1 MSMCISVWVRGTWM
15 GLINS
20 VYGLLLHL
28 AAGYTLP
35 WVLSVWKRYAVLRVC
50 HSLSSSAKEKK
61 TDTKRWDTYTLKL
74 SQLGGRSRWEG
85 VSPHPFLPSPGG
97 QGRGRVLT
105 GRSDCR
111 LILTLDVVGG
121 HGLFQ
126 RQGGSSRL
134 EICERWCGCPE
145 TRGTV
150 KGSSAK
156 PSRIS
161 LWRKTTG
168 QPWKQRAKR
177 TCKQLSFQLLLNFK
191 KNPFLF

>member
-1 MSMCISVWVRGTWM
+1 MQCC
-15 GLINS
+15 
-20 VYGLLLHL
+20 VYVIVF
-28 AAGYTLP
+28 P
-35 WVLSVWKRYAVLRVC
+35 PQQKRR
-50 HSLSSSAKEKK
+50 KQRQ
-61 TDTKRWDTYTLKL
+61 KRWDTYTLKL

-105 GRSDCR
+105 GRKEELKSDCR

-121 HGLFQ
+121 HSLFQ

-150 KGSSAK
+150 KETRGTVKGSSAK

-161 LWRKTTG
+161 L
-168 QPWKQRAKR
+168 
-177 TCKQLSFQLLLNFK
+177 
-191 KNPFLF
+191 